1 MTDYSDS
8 THRNHWIFSKEDLCR
23 IRTENHDR
31 IVRSIIM
38 KQKSMPTT
46 DTESVT
52 SEPASKQKSAETPE
66 RPPSISLSTTPLV
79 TPPNIE
85 PASGPASA
93 EVDVTPEEIAKYITV
108 NEERVLL
115 NHFIS
120 KLFEMFPRYPHGK
133 INYRSVQIFAASY
146 VKRFFITRSVLQY
159 NPKTICAAAFL
170 LAVKADDY
178 TPIDADTLGGLFS
191 EATADII
198 EAEQKL
204 MYGIHYEIYIH
215 TPYRIC
221 RALDAALH
229 ELSKTEAFSSV
240 LTEACLQQ
248 IGKSVDSILTSLY
261 QTDLDLLFDPSLLS
275 LYVYHS
281 ALKSVDNGEA
291 LFAKVLEHV
300 RAWGTES
307 QNNSVN
313 TTNVSEQIVRVQTEF
328 NAYKTMMA
336 EINLKHVNRKW
347 KRQREYNREVPHPRD
362 PSAVLSQEARESVL
376 SSQTMQSVSS
386 QKER

>member
-1 MTDYSDS
+1 MD
-8 THRNHWIFSKEDLCR
+8 
-23 IRTENHDR
+23 
-31 IVRSIIM
+31 
-38 KQKSMPTT
+38 
-46 DTESVT
+46 
-52 SEPASKQKSAETPE
+52 
-66 RPPSISLSTTPLV
+66 
-79 TPPNIE
+79 
-85 PASGPASA
+85 
-93 EVDVTPEEIAKYITV
+93 
-108 NEERVLL
+108 EERVLL

-170 LAVKADDY
+170 LAVKVSLLTPADAKADDY

-221 RALDAALH
+221 RVEFFRSFH
-229 ELSKTEAFSSV
+229 PGLSKTEAFSSV

-328 NAYKTMMA
+328 NAYKTMVVSISACSLDGGNQPETRQSQMEATTRVQPRSAASSRPIRRPVAGSARIGSQQPDDA
-336 EINLKHVNRKW
+336 ERVQSERTRRKAS
-347 KRQREYNREVPHPRD
+347 
-362 PSAVLSQEARESVL
+362 PSFSCLSTNTPFHATGTTGSP
-376 SSQTMQSVSS
+376 
-386 QKER
+386 